1 MFIIIGLYIFLM
13 YYKYNKAREQGTVQE
28 WRIKIINI
36 HLWAISS
43 LLFVYAILICY
54 LNYIIQDKWAPLK
67 WEPALLLFLSITIS
81 PLFIRK
87 MQRINKTAA
96 VLVPAMWAMVCIIYI
111 PFTTG
116 CSFLET
122 IIITCIGVLGM
133 FFLAAGM
140 IWIAILFVILIFVL
154 VAYLCM
160 PVVFF
165 L

>member
-1 MFIIIGLYIFLM
+1 MFILIGLYIFLM

-67 WEPALLLFLSITIS
+67 WEPVLLFFLSCAIC
-81 PLFIRK
+81 PLFVRK
-87 MQRINKTAA
+87 IQQINKTAA
-96 VLVPAMWAMVCIIYI
+96 VLIPIMCAILCVLYI
-111 PFTTG
+111 PITTG
-116 CSFLET
+116 CGFIDT
-122 IIITCIGVLGM
+122 IIITCIGVFGMLLLGV
-133 FFLAAGM
+133 G
-140 IWIAILFVILIFVL
+140 IVCIPILFVILLLIL
-154 VAYLCM
+154 IGYLCI